1 MKKEGYYSTGEFMKQ
16 ANITKKT
23 VRYYDEKD
31 ILKPSFVSDSGA
43 RYYTEKDL
51 AKLQQILLLKYLG
64 FSLGDIK
71 EMQVDDADKHFIV
84 NSLNIQ
90 QKLVEDRIEQLQL
103 VKTTIK
109 EATDDLQAEREVDW
123 TKLFELI
130 QVADL
135 ESILKKQYKD
145 ASNIMARINLHKQ
158 YSVNKQGWFP
168 WIYEQMQVKPGQKI
182 LELGCGA
189 GDLWVENAEKFPADI
204 SITVTDISDGM
215 LRDARREIGRE
226 DAVFSYA
233 ICDCE
238 AIPFEDETFDL
249 VVANHVLFYCEDI
262 DRACREIRRV
272 LKPGGMLIAGTYGSA
287 HMKEISRVVM
297 EFDDRIVL
305 AAENLYDRFGKENGT
320 DILQRVF
327 EQVEWRQYEDAI
339 EIDDAEPL
347 ISYVLSCH
355 GNQNQ
360 YIAHKYRE
368 FRAFMKKKT
377 AGGFR
382 ITKDAGIFFAK
393 NKKST

>member
-23 VRYYDEKD
+23 VRYYDEKN

-64 FSLGDIK
+64 FSLSDIK

-103 VKTTIK
+103 VSSTIR
-109 EATDDLQAEREVDW
+109 EATDDLQADREVDW
-123 TKLFELI
+123 SKLFELI
-130 QVADL
+130 QVTDL

-145 ASNIMARINLHKQ
+145 ASNIMARINLHRQ

-168 WIYEQMQVKPGQKI
+168 WIYEQMQIKAGQKI

-189 GDLWVENAEKFPADI
+189 GDIWVENAERLPADV

-215 LRDARREIGRE
+215 LRDARREISRE
-226 DAVFSYA
+226 DAVFSYT
-233 ICDCE
+233 ICGCE
-238 AIPFEDETFDL
+238 EIPFADASFDL
-249 VVANHVLFYCEDI
+249 VIANHVLFYCEDI
-262 DRACREIRRV
+262 EKACREIRRV
-272 LKPGGMLIAGTYGSA
+272 LKPGGKLVAGTYGAA
-287 HMKEISRVVM
+287 HMKEISQLVS
-297 EFDDRIVL
+297 EFDNRIIL
-305 AAENLYDRFGKENGT
+305 AAENLYDRFGKENGKEILSEVFH
-320 DILQRVF
+320 DISW
-327 EQVEWRQYEDAI
+327 EQYEDAI
-339 EIDDAEPL
+339 EINDAEPL

-360 YIAHKYRE
+360 YIAHKYKE
-368 FRAFMKKKT
+368 FRTFMKKKT
-377 AGGFR
+377 AGGFH
-382 ITKDAGIFFAK
+382 ITKDAGIFVAK
-393 NKKST
+393 K

>member
-23 VRYYDEKD
+23 IRYYDEKD

-64 FSLGDIK
+64 FSLSDIR

-103 VKTTIK
+103 VSNTIC
-109 EATDDLQAEREVDW
+109 EATEDLQADREVDW

-130 QVADL
+130 QVTDL
-135 ESILKKQYKD
+135 EGILKKQYKD

-158 YSVNKQGWFP
+158 YSVNPQGWFP
-168 WIYEQMQVKPGQKI
+168 WIYEQMEVKAGQKI

-189 GDLWVENAEKFPADI
+189 GDIWVENTDRLPPDVT
-204 SITVTDISDGM
+204 ITVTDISEGM

-226 DAVFSYA
+226 DAAFSYEL
-233 ICDCE
+233 CE
-238 AIPFEDETFDL
+238 CEQIPFADDTFDL
-249 VVANHVLFYCEDI
+249 VIANHVLFYCEDI
-262 DRACREIRRV
+262 EKACREIRRV
-272 LKPGGMLIAGTYGSA
+272 LKPGGMLVAGTYGSD
-287 HMKEISRVVM
+287 HMKEISQLVL
-297 EFDDRIVL
+297 EFDTRIIL
-305 AAENLYDRFGKENGT
+305 AAENLYDRFGKENGVEML
-320 DILQRVF
+320 DRVF
-327 EQVEWRQYEDAI
+327 KQVEWRQYEDAI

-360 YIAHKYRE
+360 YIAHKYKE

-377 AGGFR
+377 AGGFH
-382 ITKDAGIFFAK
+382 ITKDAGIFIAK
-393 NKKST
+393 K